1 MGGGRGAGKRC
12 KPSSH
17 GHLTRN
23 YTQPRKQRVCF
34 FKKARRAGFFYG
46 PIAFFLRIFDEFF
59 SGFRANFQKIVT
71 CVAFSIKFAK
81 TNQKFAENSEFCE
94 KNSLL
99 LVNYSLHSLVPKRRR
114 LKKRPTPSQSEASCD
129 LVNRCCSK
137 RDRSEILSA
146 NVSGVREK
154 FSVPSFF

>member
-1 MGGGRGAGKRC
+1 MSHNAYMLLREGPAQKAFCGMSPNLASRGRGGRGDGGGEGAGKRC

-17 GHLTRN
+17 GHLTCN

-59 SGFRANFQKIVT
+59 SGFRAKFQKIVT

-94 KNSLL
+94 
-99 LVNYSLHSLVPKRRR
+99 NYSLLFKIIHWCP
-114 LKKRPTPSQSEASCD
+114 
-129 LVNRCCSK
+129 
-137 RDRSEILSA
+137 
-146 NVSGVREK
+146 
-154 FSVPSFF
+154 